1 MGKEDTLDTLPLL
14 LLCGYLSRLQLP
26 LAEVWDCVDDHPRYA
41 ATEIDGLCNNKVSLM
56 SEEYEE
62 GTDLVKDKRGN
73 AGRNDRV
80 SDPYVPC
87 HPLRLEP
94 VELGKVYIQASI

>member
-1 MGKEDTLDTLPLL
+1 
-14 LLCGYLSRLQLP
+14 
-26 LAEVWDCVDDHPRYA
+26 V
-41 ATEIDGLCNNKVSLM
+41 

-73 AGRNDRV
+73 PGRNDRV

-87 HPLRLEP
+87 HPLRFEP
-94 VELGKVYIQASI
+94 VELRKVYIQAGIEL